1 MQLLV
6 LEFCQPIS
14 MQNTTGV
21 NGQRVWGPLLCI
33 SEGTA
38 ILLKDKDGKLG
49 VQRPDVR
56 TNEHQNRRTNERAA
70 LMEQA
75 RETTAFCSLW
85 FGTEEGIR
93 AQSH

>member
-6 LEFCQPIS
+6 LEFCQLIS

-49 VQRPDVR
+49 AQR
-56 TNEHQNRRTNERAA
+56 HI
-70 LMEQA
+70 
-75 RETTAFCSLW
+75 
-85 FGTEEGIR
+85 G
-93 AQSH
+93 